1 MTARSVVGI
10 NTPDAAGMGTSEP
23 PDETATGVGT
33 RALRAPGD
41 SLRPRGNAD
50 VVVRARNPTP
60 APVPVVGIGIGI
72 GIPPIGA
79 APARVRPANEAD
91 VRNDAHARPTA
102 RSTGR
107 P

>member
-10 NTPDAAGMGTSEP
+10 NTPDAAGMGASEP
-23 PDETATGVGT
+23 PDETATRVGT
-33 RALRAPGD
+33 RALRAAEDP
-41 SLRPRGNAD
+41 LRPKGNTD

-60 APVPVVGIGIGI
+60 APVPVVGI